1 MEELIIT
8 ERQYEIIIRQ
18 AIENLPRESGGFLG
32 GSEDMVKGV
41 LPMYNKTAGDSTHTF
56 TLESDDILR
65 AHQFFE
71 KHGLEY
77 YGVYHSHP
85 KGLPE
90 PSDQDLRNIQKLMFI
105 IGLAN
110 PEDPIL
116 NAFEIY
122 GRNYIRIPFKI
133 VNNNGITVLDL
144 KANQNKISQ
153 TSFFQEGVKLHQ
165 MYTDIINEK
174 IKYQKL
180 APINPFQKNSE
191 FSTIA

>member
-1 MEELIIT
+1 MDDLKIT

-32 GSEDMVKGV
+32 GSEDMIKAV
-41 LPMYNKTAGDSTHTF
+41 LPMYNKTVGDSTHTF

-90 PSDQDLRNIQKLMFI
+90 PSNQDLRNIQKLMFI

-116 NAFEIY
+116 NAFEIS
-122 GRNYIRIPFKI
+122 GQNYIRIPIKI
-133 VNNNGITVLDL
+133 VANSGVTVLDL
-144 KANQNKISQ
+144 KANQNKVSQ
-153 TSFFQEGVKLHQ
+153 TVFYKEAIKLHQ

-174 IKYQKL
+174 VRYQKL
-180 APINPFQKNSE
+180 APINPFQKNSQ
-191 FSTIA
+191 FSTFA